1 MMQARNTAAHA
12 LCRLVILA
20 GDISPIDVIT
30 HVPVLCEDNDIPY
43 VYVPSKEVRI
53 WRSALSRHFMRCV
66 RQNMPVQH
74 LANASQTRRPT
85 SCLMVLPK
93 PVKAGDAPDEDVEAL
108 YKEVKGKMSKL
119 DTA

>member
-1 MMQARNTAAHA
+1 M
-12 LCRLVILA
+12 LA

-43 VYVPSKEVRI
+43 VYVPSKEVRG
-53 WRSALSRHFMRCV
+53 RKHYMFNRYVGMSSHVTLSI
-66 RQNMPVQH
+66 NMMPLTDSHMQH

-93 PVKAGDAPDEDVEAL
+93 PVKAGDAPDEEVVTM

-119 DTA
+119 ETA